1 MLVFA
6 KAKLVFLSVPKT
18 GTTSYERALGPVASL
33 SILEPPELKHAP
45 IYRYNRF
52 VRPMLEKF
60 VGDDIEIMAVMRE
73 PVSWLGSWY
82 RYRQRPHLAGSP
94 NSTSRMSFDDFVQ
107 AYLKGQ
113 KPTFA
118 NVGSQAKFLEPQV
131 NGTKLKY
138 LFKYED
144 QPSIIAFLE
153 ERLELKLDLPRLNTS
168 PEMALHLSSDI
179 AQKYRRKCAAEFALW
194 ESIS

>member
-18 GTTSYERALGPVASL
+18 GTTSYERALSPIASM

-60 VGDDIEIMAVMRE
+60 VSEDIEIMAVMRE
-73 PVSWLGSWY
+73 PISWLGSWY
-82 RYRQRPHLAGSP
+82 RYRQRPHLQGSA
-94 NSTSRMSFDDFVQ
+94 NSTQGITFDEFIL
-107 AYLKGQ
+107 AYLKGK
-113 KPTFA
+113 KPPYA

-144 QPSIIAFLE
+144 QPKLIAFLE
-153 ERLELKLDLPRLNTS
+153 NKLEVELNLPQLNKSPPMKLEL
-168 PEMALHLSSDI
+168 SDDVEV
-179 AQKYRRKCAAEFALW
+179 KYRRKCADEFALW
-194 ESIS
+194 SSIS